1 MESVMHRSRV
11 MYETNGEKKWTTV
24 WACSDVSARMKVEA
38 ERPER
43 KLISVLIQPD
53 ERREWPMA

>member
-1 MESVMHRSRV
+1 MHRSRV